1 MAKKKQ
7 KTNTPQ
13 NQENVSAD
21 DIYSGVEKNEIE
33 NKGIPPETISD
44 MNEIS
49 GDSPE
54 NMQETLS
61 ESAVPLKK
69 FKVIKGKISA
79 FFKRTGIPDMAM
91 LRFIAVFFF
100 ASAINIDVLK
110 DKEIWAVSKWQD
122 FIGEVHYMPSV
133 IIMICGFILLSAIHY
148 FMPERYRI
156 TDQSFSIAAV
166 LYFDVVLL
174 WKANDFNLSLGV
186 MIISLIFIY
195 YSWGKLKSKKLY
207 NRIPWWVCGL
217 FILVSATAVAVFIG
231 ITTVCK
237 HRNFGTACHDFG
249 LFVQMYHSLADNG
262 TAVTTCERDTFMSHF
277 KIHASYIFYLLVPVF
292 KLFPDGET
300 LLIAQGVL
308 AMGGAVPMFLIA
320 KRHNIRGL
328 SLIFICFA
336 YIFCNGLIGPCYYE
350 FHENAFLPT
359 LLMWLLWAV
368 DGRKYIMLYIM
379 SALVC
384 IVKEDAPLY
393 VACVAMFM
401 FFENKGDKKRFNCLI
416 ITVVSMI
423 YMFVITSWLTK
434 NGDGQMMMSTRFNN
448 LMIDKEAG
456 LKEVIKNVIIDP
468 SYFFSLFF
476 HDDTRIFFFQVMT
489 PLLFIPFFT
498 KKIRRFLLMIPFV
511 IMNLVIGAG
520 YGYAA
525 NIGFQYIFGP
535 VTLLLYMCIIN
546 IEDMGQRGK
555 QDIPIALGSAA
566 MILSIGTYS
575 HYWGYYTSYKDGEDY
590 LVALDTALDEIPKDA
605 AVGADVFSIPH
616 LADHKELYIFD
627 NNDFT
632 EEGIITTPEK
642 FDFIVIPILSEFY
655 DVHSADIENGGYTLY
670 NQVDGRYAIYVSP
683 DYNISE

>member
-1 MAKKKQ
+1 
-7 KTNTPQ
+7 
-13 NQENVSAD
+13 
-21 DIYSGVEKNEIE
+21 
-33 NKGIPPETISD
+33 
-44 MNEIS
+44 
-49 GDSPE
+49 
-54 NMQETLS
+54 
-61 ESAVPLKK
+61 
-69 FKVIKGKISA
+69 
-79 FFKRTGIPDMAM
+79 
-91 LRFIAVFFF
+91 
-100 ASAINIDVLK
+100 
-110 DKEIWAVSKWQD
+110 
-122 FIGEVHYMPSV
+122 
-133 IIMICGFILLSAIHY
+133 
-148 FMPERYRI
+148 
-156 TDQSFSIAAV
+156 
-166 LYFDVVLL
+166 
-174 WKANDFNLSLGV
+174 
-186 MIISLIFIY
+186 
-195 YSWGKLKSKKLY
+195 
-207 NRIPWWVCGL
+207 
-217 FILVSATAVAVFIG
+217 
-231 ITTVCK
+231 
-237 HRNFGTACHDFG
+237 
-249 LFVQMYHSLADNG
+249 
-262 TAVTTCERDTFMSHF
+262 
-277 KIHASYIFYLLVPVF
+277 
-292 KLFPDGET
+292 
-300 LLIAQGVL
+300 
-308 AMGGAVPMFLIA
+308 
-320 KRHNIRGL
+320 